1 MGYRSDVVAL
11 IYPDMTHDGD
21 DSVAKYEQLKTLM
34 NTTFKTLWDDDF
46 GGDAEWLDD
55 SKVLKFNIS
64 NVKWYESYPDVR
76 RFEDM
81 LHTLNGDPNDGDD
94 VIGGYCTEFVRIG
107 EDENDVVR
115 DVCGNNPHYYLRVS
129 RSIVCDA

>member
-34 NTTFKTLWDDDF
+34 NTRFKQLVDDF
-46 GGDAEWLDD
+46 GSCMEWIDVD
-55 SKVLKFNIS
+55 QVLKFDIKDIN
-64 NVKWYESYPDVR
+64 WYSTASGVI

-81 LHTLNGDPNDGDD
+81 LATLNGDPNDGDD
-94 VIGGYCTEFVRIG
+94 VIGGYCTEFVRVG
-107 EDENDVVR
+107 EESTDVVQ
-115 DVCGNNPHYYLRVS
+115 DHVGNNVQFYLNVS
-129 RSIVCDA
+129 HSIDCNV